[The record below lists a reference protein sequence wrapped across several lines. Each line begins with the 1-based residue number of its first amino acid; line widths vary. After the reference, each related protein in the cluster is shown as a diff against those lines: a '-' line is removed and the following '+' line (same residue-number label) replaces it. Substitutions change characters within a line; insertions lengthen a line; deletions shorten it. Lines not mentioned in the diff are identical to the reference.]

1 MIGRRLLALA
11 AVVTAV
17 VGAYLARGLVAGPE
31 PEQFAAAGVKYAVT
45 VRFDRLGTG
54 VVDADVVVRGP
65 SQDVRGQPQDK
76 ASAGGTVSLFAVM
89 PSMGHVMPE
98 VPARREGPNRFAARG
113 ELFAMPGIWRL
124 TVRVRGTPGA
134 EDLSVDVAIP

>member
-1 MIGRRLLALA
+1 MTGRRLLALA
-11 AVVTAV
+11 AVVAAV
-17 VGAYLARGLVAGPE
+17 VGAYLARGLAAGPE

-54 VVDADVVVRGP
+54 VVGADVVVRGL
-65 SQDVRGQPQDK
+65 PQDK
-76 ASAGGTVSLFAVM
+76 APAGDTVSLFAVM

-113 ELFAMPGIWRL
+113 ELFTMPGIWRL
-124 TVRVRGTPGA
+124 TVRVRGTPGD
-134 EDLSVDVAIP
+134 EDLPVDVSIP